1 MKVDGKI
8 RKRLDELV
16 KLGQEI
22 LDTGHPGSY
31 SPPEQSPDWRTRGL
45 PGSNRQG
52 SYTASS
58 IDEPLATQWFTS
70 SLNLLANVFGESSIH
85 SQKFDEYSKHIEW
98 SYIRK
103 ALGVL
108 QAAKDDY
115 EKGALFDIKI
125 LIEADLF
132 DNFLEQADQ
141 LLQKGYYQPSA
152 VIIGCVLE
160 DGLRKLCGKHKI
172 SLPDRSPLDRMN
184 SDLAKIGIYNKLSQ
198 KRITT
203 YADIRNNAAHG
214 KWNEF
219 AKTDV
224 EDMLKGVRNFMEKY
238 FI

>member
-52 SYTASS
+52 FYTAGS
-58 IDEPLATQWFTS
+58 IDKQLATQWVTS
-70 SLNLLANVFGESSIH
+70 SLNLLTRVFGKSSIH
-85 SQKFDEYSKHIEW
+85 YQKFNQYCHHINR
-98 SYIRK
+98 SDISQ

-115 EKGALFDIKI
+115 ENGALFDIKI

-132 DNFLEQADQ
+132 DDFLEQADQ
-141 LLQKGYYQPSA
+141 LLQKGYYQLAA
-152 VIIGCVLE
+152 VIVGCVLE
-160 DGLRKLCGKHKI
+160 DGLRKLCDKYKI
-172 SLPDRSPLDRMN
+172 SLPDRPPLNGMN
-184 SDLAKIGIYNKLSQ
+184 IDLAKKGIYTKSVQ
-198 KRITT
+198 KQITFF
-203 YADIRNNAAHG
+203 AGLRNDATHG
-214 KWNEF
+214 KWNAF
-219 AKTDV
+219 DKTHV
-224 EDMLKGVRNFMEKY
+224 EDMLKGVRDFMEKH